1 MNVGFLIPIVCF
13 WHTVSTE
20 IAKYKPSA
28 VTNNIVS
35 FIHCILYI
43 GHYNYNYN
51 LAYATHISIGFYIY
65 DLLYICACI
74 RTATTTETET
84 ETETETT
91 TETTIEEFK
100 RRAPF
105 ILHHLAGMYILNA
118 SLREDI
124 QEHVLYAYHILEKS
138 NIMIYISYHL
148 HKEYAHYVRLNI
160 FSEFTQLLIYS
171 YYRLIELS
179 FFIYYRRNNFFQFPY
194 MIQFLITAIYCM
206 GFMWSYK
213 LVRKNVRNFYS
224 VRKAE

>member
-20 IAKYKPSA
+20 IAKYKPPA
-28 VTNNIVS
+28 ITNNIVS
-35 FIHCILYI
+35 FIHCISFI
-43 GHYNYNYN
+43 GHYHYDYN
-51 LAYATHISIGFYIY
+51 LDYATHISIGFYIY
-65 DLLYICACI
+65 DLFYIWSCI
-74 RTATTTETET
+74 TTATATTSK
-84 ETETETT
+84 
-91 TETTIEEFK
+91 EFK
-100 RRAPF
+100 RRVPF

-148 HKEYAHYVRLNI
+148 HKEYAQYVRLNI
-160 FSEFTQLLIYS
+160 FSEFAQLLIYS

-179 FFIYYRRNNFFQFPY
+179 LFVYYRRNHFFQFPY
-194 MIQFLITAIYCM
+194 MIQFLITAVYCM
-206 GFMWSYK
+206 GFMWSYN

-224 VRKAE
+224 VRKAA

>member
-13 WHTVSTE
+13 WNNVSTE
-20 IAKYKPSA
+20 IAKYKPPA
-28 VTNNIVS
+28 VTNNIAS

-51 LAYATHISIGFYIY
+51 LDYATHISIGFYIY
-65 DLLYICACI
+65 DLFYICSCI
-74 RTATTTETET
+74 ATATATTAATEV
-84 ETETETT
+84 
-91 TETTIEEFK
+91 K
-100 RRAPF
+100 RGAPF

-124 QEHVLYAYHILEKS
+124 QEHVLYAYYILEKS
-138 NIMIYISYHL
+138 NIMLYISYHL
-148 HKEYAHYVRLNI
+148 HKKYSHYVRLNI
-160 FSEFTQLLIYS
+160 IADFAQLLIYS

-224 VRKAE
+224 VRKAA

>member
-20 IAKYKPSA
+20 IAKYKPPA
-28 VTNNIVS
+28 ITNNIIS
-35 FIHCILYI
+35 FIHCISFI
-43 GHYNYNYN
+43 GHYHYDYN
-51 LAYATHISIGFYIY
+51 LDYATHISIGFYIY
-65 DLLYICACI
+65 DLFYIWSCI
-74 RTATTTETET
+74 TTATTT
-84 ETETETT
+84 TT
-91 TETTIEEFK
+91 ASKEFK
-100 RRAPF
+100 RRVPF

-148 HKEYAHYVRLNI
+148 HKEYAQYVRLNI
-160 FSEFTQLLIYS
+160 FSEFAQLLIYS

-179 FFIYYRRNNFFQFPY
+179 LFVYYRRHHFFQFPY
-194 MIQFLITAIYCM
+194 MIQFLITAVYCM
-206 GFMWSYK
+206 GFMWSYN

-224 VRKAE
+224 VRKEA

>member
-20 IAKYKPSA
+20 IAKYKPPA
-28 VTNNIVS
+28 ITNNIIS
-35 FIHCILYI
+35 FIHCISFI
-43 GHYNYNYN
+43 GHYHYDYN
-51 LAYATHISIGFYIY
+51 LDYATHISIGFYIY
-65 DLLYICACI
+65 DLFYIWSCI
-74 RTATTTETET
+74 TTATTT
-84 ETETETT
+84 TT
-91 TETTIEEFK
+91 ASKEFK
-100 RRAPF
+100 RRVPF

-148 HKEYAHYVRLNI
+148 HKEYAQYVRLNI
-160 FSEFTQLLIYS
+160 FSEFAQLLIYS

-179 FFIYYRRNNFFQFPY
+179 LFVYYRRTHFFQFPY
-194 MIQFLITAIYCM
+194 MIQFLITAVYCM
-206 GFMWSYK
+206 GFMWSYN

-224 VRKAE
+224 VRKAA